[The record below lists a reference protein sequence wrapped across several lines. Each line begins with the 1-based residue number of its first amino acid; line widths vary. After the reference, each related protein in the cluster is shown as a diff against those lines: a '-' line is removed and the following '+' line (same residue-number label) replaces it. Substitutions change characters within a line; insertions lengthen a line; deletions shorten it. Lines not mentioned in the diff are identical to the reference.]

1 MDFPEPDHENPA
13 AIIRDPELRAIAERI
28 GRTLEANAELE
39 HTFIPGARLP
49 LWPEPVRAVPNDIL
63 RSALFAAI
71 QGKGREYFKHKLLA
85 SYDGV
90 QIRYTG
96 EQLDQSDLDVWEQV
110 IHLARLEP
118 LGTSRYFTAHGF
130 LRAIKRN
137 AGRGDYLWLQSVITR
152 LQACVVE
159 ITRHR
164 KIYGRSLVTQ
174 FDIDDVTRRFR
185 VAIDPD
191 MLLVYTAGWTSIDW
205 DQRQKLRGKPLA
217 LWLHGYYAS
226 HAAPVP
232 VKVETLRDLSGTKN
246 AQLPGFRR
254 QLRKA
259 HKDLEAVGAIEA
271 WEIDPQTDLV
281 IAKRGGAITASQRR
295 YLSKKK
301 PKN

>member
-1 MDFPEPDHENPA
+1 MDANPDVENYPA
-13 AIIRDPELRAIAERI
+13 VIRDPELREIAERI
-28 GRTLEANAELE
+28 SRNLEASAELE
-39 HTFIPGARLP
+39 STFVPSAQLP
-49 LWPEPVRAVPNDIL
+49 LWPEPARGVPNDIL

-96 EQLDQSDLDVWEQV
+96 EQLDQSDLDVREQA

-118 LGTSRYFTAHGF
+118 LGAACYFNAHAF
-130 LRAIKRN
+130 LRAIKRS
-137 AGRGDYLWLQSVITR
+137 AGKSDYLWLQSVITR

-164 KIYGRSLVTQ
+164 KIYGRSLVMR

-185 VAIDPD
+185 VTIDPD
-191 MLLVYTAGWTSIDW
+191 MLLVYTAGWTGIDW

-226 HAAPVP
+226 HASPVP
-232 VKVETLRDLSGTKN
+232 VHVKTLRDLSGAKN
-246 AQLPGFRR
+246 VQLPGFRR
-254 QLRKA
+254 QLRRA
-259 HKDLEAVGAIEA
+259 HKDLEDMGALEA
-271 WEIDPQTDLV
+271 WEIDPHTDLV
-281 IAKRGGAITASQRR
+281 MAKRGNTITASQKRSLAKRKRR
-295 YLSKKK
+295 K
-301 PKN
+301 

>member
-1 MDFPEPDHENPA
+1 MDANPDIENYPA
-13 AIIRDPELRAIAERI
+13 VIRDPELREIAERI
-28 GRTLEANAELE
+28 SRNLEASAELE
-39 HTFIPGARLP
+39 STFVPSAQLP
-49 LWPEPVRAVPNDIL
+49 LWPEPARGVPNDIL

-96 EQLDQSDLDVWEQV
+96 EQLDQSDLDVWEQA

-118 LGTSRYFTAHGF
+118 LGAACYFNAHAF
-130 LRAIKRN
+130 LRAIKRS
-137 AGRGDYLWLQSVITR
+137 AGKSDYLWLQSVITR

-164 KIYGRSLVTQ
+164 KIYGRSLVTR

-185 VAIDPD
+185 VTIDPD
-191 MLLVYTAGWTSIDW
+191 MLLVYTAGWTGIDW

-226 HAAPVP
+226 HASPVP
-232 VKVETLRDLSGTKN
+232 VHVKTLRDLSGAKN
-246 AQLPGFRR
+246 VQLPGFRR
-254 QLRKA
+254 QLRRA
-259 HKDLEAVGAIEA
+259 HKDLEDMGALEA
-271 WEIDPQTDLV
+271 WEMDPHTDLV
-281 IAKRGGAITASQRR
+281 MAKRGNAITASQKR
-295 YLSKKK
+295 YLAKRKRRK
-301 PKN
+301 